1 MATFKHLAPATPL
14 IAGIMLASGLA
25 MGAEGSSD
33 YQANSYKTDNSNTSA
48 HQSIA
53 SAIKGG
59 SAKLDFRLR
68 HEEVDIDNISEDE
81 ARALTL
87 RTRLNYTTGRYQ
99 GLGATLEMDNITEI
113 NGDNYPT
120 SPALKNSG
128 NFPGKAIIADPEGT
142 EINQA
147 YISYK
152 QGETEGKY
160 GRQRINL
167 DNQRFIGGVGFR
179 QNEQTY
185 DAFSIVHRIAAADT
199 KLYYAHVNNVNRIF
213 GEDDPA
219 LSDTDSS
226 TEILNINYSGFNA
239 GDLVFY
245 SYLLDQK
252 LSDTQL
258 DTYGLRFSGKSQG
271 LGYQAEYA
279 TQERELANG
288 SEADADYIFLEGSVD
303 LAGATFALG
312 FENLQSDEGDFGFS
326 TPLATG
332 HKFQGW
338 ADQFLNT
345 PNEGL
350 QDIYFSVGAKF
361 DGIKLLAIY
370 HDFTSDEDNLSG
382 DDDLGSEIGF
392 LALKKIGDYK
402 VSVKYATYDA
412 GDSSFNKSDTE
423 KLWLTVSGAF

>member
-1 MATFKHLAPATPL
+1 MATSKHIAPTTALTPL
-14 IAGIMLASGLA
+14 IAGILLASGLA
-25 MGAEGSSD
+25 VGAEGSSE
-33 YQANSYKTDNSNTSA
+33 
-48 HQSIA
+48 HQTIA
-53 SAIKGG
+53 SAVKGG
-59 SAKLDFRLR
+59 SAKLYFRLR
-68 HEEVDIDNISEDE
+68 HEEVDVDNLSEDE

-87 RTRLNYTTGRYQ
+87 RTRLNYSTGRYQ
-99 GLGATLEMDNITEI
+99 GLGVSVEMDNITEI
-113 NGDNYPT
+113 DGDNYPT

-128 NFPGKAIIADPEGT
+128 NFPGRAIIADPEGT
-142 EINQA
+142 EVNQA

-152 QGETEGKY
+152 QGETEARY

-167 DNQRFIGGVGFR
+167 DNQRFVGGVGFR

-185 DAFSIVHRIAAADT
+185 DAFSIAHEITAADT
-199 KLYYAHVNNVNRIF
+199 NIYYAHVNNVNRIF

-226 TEILNINYSGFNA
+226 TEILNINYSGLEA
-239 GDLVFY
+239 GDFIFY

-258 DTYGLRFSGKSQG
+258 DTYGLRFSGKSNG

-279 TQERELANG
+279 TQERELPNG
-288 SEADADYIFLEGSVD
+288 NEADADYIFLEGSVD

-338 ADQFLNT
+338 TDQFLLT
-345 PNEGL
+345 PNEGI
-350 QDIYFSVGAKF
+350 QDIYLSVGAKF
-361 DGIKLLAIY
+361 DGIKLLAVY
-370 HDFTSDEDNLSG
+370 HDFQSDKDNLSG
-382 DDDLGSEIGF
+382 DDDLGREIGF
-392 LALKKIGDYK
+392 LASKKIGEYK
-402 VSVKYATYDA
+402 LSLKYANYDA
-412 GDSSFNKSDTE
+412 GDDSFNKSDTE

>member
-1 MATFKHLAPATPL
+1 MATFKYIAHASPL
-14 IAGIMLASGLA
+14 IAGIMFASGLA
-25 MGAEGSSD
+25 LGTEGSSD
-33 YQANSYKTDNSNTSA
+33 
-48 HQSIA
+48 HQTIA
-53 SAIKGG
+53 AAIKGG

-68 HEEVDIDNISEDE
+68 HEEVDVDNLSQDE

-87 RTRLNYTTGRYQ
+87 RTRLNYSTGRYQ
-99 GLGATLEMDNITEI
+99 GLGVTVEMDNITEI
-113 NGDNYPT
+113 DGDNYPT

-128 NFPGKAIIADPEGT
+128 DFPGKAIIADPEGT
-142 EINQA
+142 EVNQA

-152 QGETEGKY
+152 QGETEGRY

-185 DAFSIVHRIAAADT
+185 DALSIAHNCKDLNTRF
-199 KLYYAHVNNVNRIF
+199 YYAHINNVNRIF

-226 TEILNINYSGFNA
+226 TEIININYSGLEA
-239 GDLVFY
+239 GDLIFY

-252 LSDTQL
+252 LSDTQF
-258 DTYGLRFSGKSQG
+258 DTYGLRFSGKSNG

-288 SEADADYIFLEGSVD
+288 NEADADYILLEGSVD

-312 FENLQSDEGDFGFS
+312 FENLQSDDGGFGFS

-338 ADQFLNT
+338 TDQFLLT

-361 DGIKLLAIY
+361 DGVKLMAIY
-370 HDFTSDEDNLSG
+370 HDFQSDEDNLSG
-382 DDDLGSEIGF
+382 DDDLGSEFGF

-402 VSVKYATYDA
+402 VSVKYANYDA
-412 GDSSFNKSDTE
+412 GDDSFNKSDTE